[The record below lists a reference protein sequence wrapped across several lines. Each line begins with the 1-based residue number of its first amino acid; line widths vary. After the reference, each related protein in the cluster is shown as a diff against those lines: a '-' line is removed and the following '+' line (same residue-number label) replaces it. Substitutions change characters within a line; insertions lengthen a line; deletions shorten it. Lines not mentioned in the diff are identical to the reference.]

1 MQPGCLYVSYIYE
14 KQLFED
20 GTNDAIIDTVIEWRD
35 RLRAK
40 LEAAAEAHPPRLSV
54 ELGSLADQVFTIFEG
69 GFILARTMHD
79 PTHLRAQLTHL
90 RHYLQLL
97 FALEP
102 KTPS

>member
-1 MQPGCLYVSYIYE
+1 MRE
-14 KQLFED
+14 
-20 GTNDAIIDTVIEWRD
+20 
-35 RLRAK
+35 RLREK
-40 LEAAAEAHPPRLSV
+40 LEAAAKAHPPRLRV
-54 ELGSLADQVFTIFEG
+54 DLGSLADQVFTIFEG

-102 KTPS
+102 TTPY